1 MDQIEMSEADSN
13 KYEMTW
19 KLQWST
25 LPHDLLSQIID
36 RLGLIEFLSFHG
48 VCKDWRMASTKSSP
62 EEYSRDLWFLTYGEG
77 SNCSL
82 LSSNQ
87 DKLYNIDLPEL
98 DGATCLASY
107 KGWLLLFWNGSLFF
121 FNPFSRAKID
131 VPNCPITEL
140 SDHVAAFS
148 CVPTSQNC
156 IIAVITRT
164 SDEELELH
172 MLSKGSKQWSKCNF
186 SCDKPNLNTINGA
199 MFHNGEFNFLDRFDG
214 LVTFD
219 ACKSKGWNSYRL
231 VKNDRSVKNVLD
243 YYIQRDLFL
252 AKDIKRKMELEDDVS
267 ITTCGTF
274 YLRGKHNI
282 LVPGEIIEAEEGSES
297 SNNLKGVWIQPR
309 YFHIDP
315 NQSW

>member
-1 MDQIEMSEADSN
+1 MEQIEMLEAVSN
-13 KYEMTW
+13 ECEMTW

-48 VCKDWRMASTKSSP
+48 VCKDWRIASMRSSP
-62 EEYSRDLWFLTYGEG
+62 EEKSRDLWFLIYGEG

-82 LSSNQ
+82 LSKQ
-87 DKLYNIDLPEL
+87 DKLYNIELPEL
-98 DGATCLASY
+98 VGATCLASY
-107 KGWLLLFWNGSLFF
+107 KGWLLLFCNGAMFF
-121 FNPFSRAKID
+121 FSPFSRAKID

-148 CVPTSQNC
+148 CDPTSQNC
-156 IIAVITRT
+156 IIAVISRT

-172 MLSKGSKQWSKCNF
+172 MLFKGSSQWSKCNF
-186 SCDKPNLNTINGA
+186 SCDKPNLNTIRGA
-199 MFHNGEFNFLDRFDG
+199 MFHNGEFNFLDRFEG

-219 ACKSKGWNSYRL
+219 ACKNKEWNSYRL
-231 VKNDRSVKNVLD
+231 VKNDKSVKNVLD
-243 YYIQRDLFL
+243 YYIQRDYCVV
-252 AKDIKRKMELEDDVS
+252 KDIKRKMELEDNVS

-274 YLRGKHNI
+274 HLRGKHNI
-282 LVPGEIIEAEEGSES
+282 LVPGETIEAAEGSES
-297 SNNLKGVWIQPR
+297 TNNLKGVWIQPR
-309 YFHIDP
+309 YFHIEP